1 MSLEPPDDEH
11 VPLLD
16 PVAPPADRR
25 LGWLARYSGATLI
38 VPVALLCR
46 VATLLPTTTT
56 FYILQQFIC
65 RRYYLAHDPSR
76 IPPDGRMPA
85 PLCALPAIDESYA
98 AFIALVALLDGIGG
112 ASPLAYLSQWTHTAL
127 WGSFGRIRRAQLPRS
142 SAWAPRGL
150 GNGARCRTG
159 CGRRAHMLDAGCA
172 MARGPAIRFMAHL
185 LELLASATYRFRC
198 KYISGGSRT

>member
-1 MSLEPPDDEH
+1 MSLQPPDDEN

-16 PVAPPADRR
+16 PLRPPADRR
-25 LGWLARYSGATLI
+25 WLARYSGATLI

-98 AFIALVALLDGIGG
+98 AFIAIVALLDGIGG
-112 ASPLAYLSQWTHTAL
+112 ASPLGHLIKWTHAAL
-127 WGSFGRIRRAQLPRS
+127 WGSAGRIRRAQLPRS

-150 GNGARCRTG
+150 GNGPGCRAW
-159 CGRRAHMLDAGCA
+159 RRPRAYMLDTGHAI
-172 MARGPAIRFMAHL
+172 ARGPAIRIMAHL

-198 KYISGGSRT
+198 KYISGRSRT